1 MHDAFSVLFPSVQD
15 PRRIDKIVNANM
27 KNDLDEADRRILRAV
42 QQDSS
47 RSTAQLAEVVGM
59 SQPACWRR
67 LQRLRQEGF
76 ILREIAML
84 DREKLGFGAQVY
96 ALVKLTTVGRANLA
110 GFSEAIRALP
120 EVVECHVVMGAA
132 DFLLKIVTKDIYAYE
147 RFFFERLSALEGIQD
162 VTSAVALSEIKA
174 AAGLPI

>member
-1 MHDAFSVLFPSVQD
+1 M
-15 PRRIDKIVNANM
+15 NE
-27 KNDLDEADRRILRAV
+27 LDEFDLRILRSV

-47 RSTAQLAEVVGM
+47 LSTAQLAEIIGL

-67 LQRLRQEGF
+67 LQRLKDNGY
-76 ILREIAML
+76 ILREVAVL

-110 GFSEAIRALP
+110 GFAEAIRALP
-120 EVVECHVVMGAA
+120 EVVECHVLMGAA
-132 DFLLKIVTKDIYAYE
+132 DFLLKIVTRDIYAYE

-162 VTSAVALSEIKA
+162 ITSTVALSEIKPPS
-174 AAGLPI
+174 GLPV